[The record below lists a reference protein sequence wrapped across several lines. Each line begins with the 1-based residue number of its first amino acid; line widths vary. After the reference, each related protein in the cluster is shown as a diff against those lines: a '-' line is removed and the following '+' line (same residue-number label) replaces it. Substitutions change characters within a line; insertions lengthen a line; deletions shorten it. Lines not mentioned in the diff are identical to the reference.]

1 MKNYKLLPKI
11 TLWVLLI
18 IGVIFSVMF
27 YAGGSAGTHEVAGDF
42 LDIPRFSDLFLT
54 WNYILLAI
62 VILVTLGVV
71 IGEFIKNCKYD
82 KKKAF
87 ASLGVVVGFI
97 ALIALCWFL
106 GSPEKIEIVGYEGT
120 DNQGFM
126 AQLSDAIIYLCYIL
140 AGGTIISMIA
150 GLIYTRTLK

>member
-42 LDIPRFSDLFLT
+42 LDIPKFSDLFLA

-62 VILVTLGVV
+62 VIVVTLGVV
-71 IGEFIKNCKYD
+71 IGEFVKNCKYD
-82 KKKAF
+82 KKKAI
-87 ASLGVVVGFI
+87 ASLCVVLGFVV
-97 ALIALCWFL
+97 LIALCWFL
-106 GSPEKIEIVGYEGT
+106 GSPEKIAIVGYGGPAT
-120 DNQGFM
+120 QGFL
-126 AQLSDAIIYLCYIL
+126 APPSDASLYLCYTL
-140 AGGTIISMIA
+140 FAATIITLIW
-150 GLIYTRTLK
+150 GVIYTKRLK

>member
-1 MKNYKLLPKI
+1 M
-11 TLWVLLI
+11 
-18 IGVIFSVMF
+18 
-27 YAGGSAGTHEVAGDF
+27 
-42 LDIPRFSDLFLT
+42 
-54 WNYILLAI
+54 
-62 VILVTLGVV
+62 
-71 IGEFIKNCKYD
+71 KNCKYD

-87 ASLGVVVGFI
+87 ASLGVVLGFI
-97 ALIALCWFL
+97 ALIALCWVL

-140 AGGTIISMIA
+140 VGGTIVSMIA

>member
-71 IGEFIKNCKYD
+71 IVEYFKNWKYD
-82 KKKAF
+82 KKKAIV
-87 ASLGVVVGFI
+87 SSCVVLGFV
-97 ALIALCWFL
+97 ALIALCWGL
-106 GSPEKIEIVGYEGT
+106 GSDAKIEIVGYEGT
-120 DNQGFM
+120 DNEGFM
-126 AQLSDAIIYLCYIL
+126 ARLSDAIIYLCYIL
-140 AGGTIISMIA
+140 AVGTIGSMIF
-150 GLIYTRTLK
+150 GLIFTRLRK

>member
-27 YAGGSAGTHEVAGDF
+27 YAGGSVGSHEVVGDF
-42 LDIPRFSDLFLT
+42 LDIPKFSVLCCWIPFRRPR
-54 WNYILLAI
+54 
-62 VILVTLGVV
+62 
-71 IGEFIKNCKYD
+71 
-82 KKKAF
+82 KKAI
-87 ASLGVVVGFI
+87 ASLCVVLGFI

-126 AQLSDAIIYLCYIL
+126 AQLSDAIIYL
-140 AGGTIISMIA
+140 
-150 GLIYTRTLK
+150 

>member
-18 IGVIFSVMF
+18 VGVIFSVMF

-62 VILVTLGVV
+62 VIVVTLGVV
-71 IGEFIKNCKYD
+71 IGEFVMNCKYD
-82 KKKAF
+82 KKNAF
-87 ASLGVVVGFI
+87 ASLGVVLGFI
-97 ALIALCWFL
+97 ALIALCWVF
-106 GSPEKIEIVGYEGT
+106 GSP
-120 DNQGFM
+120 
-126 AQLSDAIIYLCYIL
+126 
-140 AGGTIISMIA
+140 
-150 GLIYTRTLK
+150 

>member
-18 IGVIFSVMF
+18 VGVIFSVMF

-62 VILVTLGVV
+62 VIVVTLGVV
-71 IGEFIKNCKYD
+71 IGEFVKNCKYD

-87 ASLGVVVGFI
+87 ASLGVVLGFI
-97 ALIALCWFL
+97 ALIALCWVL
-106 GSPEKIEIVGYEGT
+106 GSPEKIEIVGY
-120 DNQGFM
+120 
-126 AQLSDAIIYLCYIL
+126 
-140 AGGTIISMIA
+140 
-150 GLIYTRTLK
+150 